1 MPTVSTAVIY
11 LMILTKS
18 TYRKMDKNNL
28 SRIVRYVQVIT
39 TFITQ
44 EELKMSLHKIKDFD
58 PDYNTH
64 SDDPDIKGLSMYA
77 GTEKIGSINDV
88 LVDDQGK
95 FRYLIIDSGGWIMGK
110 KILLPIGQAR
120 IDYQS
125 KRVYADSLTK
135 TQVEA
140 LPEFTDD
147 MLMDYDKEEQVRG
160 VYRSA
165 TPTMPQTAPAAN
177 GVGYAGAASAP
188 ATKNTEPMLDL
199 ETGYAGYDRNTYG
212 YEKEPELYGLNE
224 QNHPNLKL
232 YEERLIA
239 SKNRQKTGEAVISK
253 RVETETAN
261 ASVAIDKER
270 IVVERIPVTSG
281 TAVTP
286 GEANFQA
293 GEVSRMDVYEEVPE
307 FHKEA
312 FVREEVRISKVVD
325 KETATAQEQ
334 LRHEELDVDTEGR
347 PAVKNM

>member
-1 MPTVSTAVIY
+1 MN
-11 LMILTKS
+11 K
-18 TYRKMDKNNL
+18 L
-28 SRIVRYVQVIT
+28 SQLYHIGKV
-39 TFITQ
+39 
-44 EELKMSLHKIKDFD
+44 KMSLHKIKDFD

-64 SDDPDIKGLSMYA
+64 STDPDIKGLSMYA
-77 GTEKIGSINDV
+77 GNDKIGSINDV
-88 LVDDQGK
+88 LVDDEGK
-95 FRYLIIDSGGWIMGK
+95 FRYLIVDSGGWIMGK
-110 KILLPIGQAR
+110 KVLLPIGYAR
-120 IDYQS
+120 IDYQG
-125 KRVYADSLTK
+125 KRVYADRLTK

-147 MLMDYDKEEQVRG
+147 MLMDYDQEEQVRG

-165 TPTMPQTAPAAN
+165 TPKMQQQVPAAN

-188 ATKNTEPMLDL
+188 ATTNTAAMLDL
-199 ETGYAGYDRNTYG
+199 ETGYAGYDRDSYG
-212 YEKEPELYGLNE
+212 YDKEPELYALNE

-261 ASVAIDKER
+261 ASVSVDKER
-270 IVVERIPVTSG
+270 IVVERISVNSG
-281 TAVTP
+281 TVVSP

-293 GEVSRMDVYEEVPE
+293 GEVARMDVYEEVPE

-312 FVREEVRISKVVD
+312 FVREEVRVSKVVD

-334 LRHEELDVDTEGR
+334 LRREELDVDTEGR
-347 PAVKNM
+347 PVVKNM

>member
-1 MPTVSTAVIY
+1 
-11 LMILTKS
+11 
-18 TYRKMDKNNL
+18 
-28 SRIVRYVQVIT
+28 
-39 TFITQ
+39 
-44 EELKMSLHKIKDFD
+44 
-58 PDYNTH
+58 
-64 SDDPDIKGLSMYA
+64 MYA